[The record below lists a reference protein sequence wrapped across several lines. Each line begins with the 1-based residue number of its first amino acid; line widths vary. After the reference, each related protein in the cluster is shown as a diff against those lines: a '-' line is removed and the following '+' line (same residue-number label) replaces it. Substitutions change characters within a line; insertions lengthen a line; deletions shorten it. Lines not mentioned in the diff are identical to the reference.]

1 MALIPPF
8 SFNCVVAIGLR
19 KTTKHAPPG
28 WYGTGTLVGRLFKKD
43 ASDKS
48 QYHVFIVTNKHVIE
62 DQDSIVIR
70 FNPLGDKPAMDFD
83 IPLLDKSGRPLWNEH
98 PSKQMD
104 IAVIGI
110 NADFLKAEGVSY
122 DYFQSDNHL
131 MTIPEMAENGVSE
144 GDSIYVLGFPMGIVD
159 QDRQFVI
166 ARSGII
172 ARIRDTLEGHK
183 NDFLVDAF
191 VFPGNSGGPV
201 IYKPEIISIS
211 GTKSVTKPALIGIVS
226 CYLTYKDTAVSKQT
240 GHTRI
245 IFEENSGLAAV
256 VPVDYVLETIE
267 ACFSSLDIKEK
278 Q

>member
-19 KTTKHAPPG
+19 KTTEHAPPR
-28 WYGTGTLVGRLFKKD
+28 WFGTGTLVGRLFKKD
-43 ASDKS
+43 SSEKS

-62 DQDSIVIR
+62 DQTAIVIR
-70 FNPLGDKPAMDFD
+70 FNPLGDKPAKDYD
-83 IPLLDKSGRPLWNEH
+83 IPLLDKSGKPLWNEH
-98 PSKQMD
+98 PSKLMD

-110 NADFLKAEGVSY
+110 NADFLKSEGVSY
-122 DYFQSDNHL
+122 DYFQSDSHM
-131 MTIPEMAENGVSE
+131 MTVPEMAESGVSE

-183 NDFLVDAF
+183 KDFLVDAF

-226 CYLTYKDTAVSKQT
+226 SYLTYKDTAVSKQT

-245 IFEENSGLAAV
+245 VFEENSGLAAV

-267 ACFSSLDIKEK
+267 ACFSLLNIKEK
-278 Q
+278 

>member
-19 KTTKHAPPG
+19 KSPEHAPPR
-28 WYGTGTLVGRLFKKD
+28 WVGTGTLVGRLFKKD
-43 ASDKS
+43 ENNQS
-48 QYHVFIVTNKHVIE
+48 QYHVFIVTNRHVIE
-62 DQDSIVIR
+62 DQPSMVIR
-70 FNPLGDKPAMDFD
+70 FNPLGDDPAKDYD
-83 IPLLDKSGRPLWNEH
+83 IPLFDKSGKRLWSEH
-98 PSKQMD
+98 PGKLMD
-104 IAVIGI
+104 VAVIGI

-131 MTIPEMAENGVSE
+131 MTLPEMADNGVSE

-183 NDFLVDAF
+183 KDFLVDAF

-201 IYKPEIISIS
+201 LYKPEIISIS
-211 GTKSVTKPALIGIVS
+211 GTKSVAKPALIGIVS
-226 CYLTYKDTAVSKQT
+226 GYMTYKDTAVSKQT
-240 GHTRI
+240 GNTRVV
-245 IFEENSGLAAV
+245 FEENSGLAAV
-256 VPVDYVLETIE
+256 VPVDYILETIE
-267 ACFSSLDIKEK
+267 TCFSSLNIKEK
-278 Q
+278 